1 LSIPAGTRSEIPVS
15 PDKKTVVPTENKKM
29 KRFLG
34 FLIAANVIFF
44 AAVGSAQTKPPL
56 RLLQTIPLPDLKG
69 GDFDHFEVDP
79 SGNRLFL
86 SAEEN
91 NAVEVFDIRSNK
103 LIHTIRDVDT
113 PHSLLYLPA
122 TKQLWVVDGGDGII
136 KIFDGSTY
144 AVVETVKLDIGADST
159 VYDPAKHLLY
169 IATGGEDAKMDF
181 SFVSIVDTSTRKR
194 VGDIKVNSTNIESM
208 ALDKNGDRLFA
219 NVRDRSLV
227 AVIDTQKRAVTSTW
241 PLGDVRGNT
250 PMAVDEAH
258 RRLFVVGRKPARLIV
273 LDSDSGKIIATLPT
287 AELTDDMLF
296 DPESKRIYV
305 ACDEVVVVYVQHDA
319 DHYEELGRIPTG
331 FRAKTAILVPQLK
344 RYFVAAPR
352 HGQKIAEVR
361 VYEVQ

>member
-1 LSIPAGTRSEIPVS
+1 MKSEIPALLIEE
-15 PDKKTVVPTENKKM
+15 TVVTNGEEKM
-29 KRFLG
+29 KRFLA
-34 FLIAANVIFF
+34 LLVAANIICS
-44 AAVGSAQTKPPL
+44 AVAVSAQTKPPL
-56 RLLQTIPLPDLKG
+56 RLLQTIPLPELKG
-69 GDFDHFEVDP
+69 GDFDHFDVDL

-86 SAEEN
+86 TAEEN
-91 NAVEVFDIRSNK
+91 NAVEVFNIRANT

-122 TKQLWVVDGGDGII
+122 TKQLWVVDGSDDII
-136 KIFDGSTY
+136 KFFDVSTY
-144 AVVETVKLDIGADST
+144 AAVETVKLAIGADSA
-159 VYDPAKHLLY
+159 VYDPANHLLY

-181 SFVSIVDTSTRKR
+181 SLISIVDTSTRKR

-208 ALDKNGDRLFA
+208 ALDKRGATLFA

-227 AVIDTQKRAVTSTW
+227 AVIDTKKMAVTSTW
-241 PLGDVRGNT
+241 KLGEVHGNP

-287 AELTDDMLF
+287 AELTDDMF
-296 DPESKRIYV
+296 FHAERKRIYV
-305 ACDEVVVVYVQHDA
+305 ACDEFVVVYVQHDA

-331 FRAKTAILVPQLK
+331 FRAKTAILVPQHK

>member
-1 LSIPAGTRSEIPVS
+1 
-15 PDKKTVVPTENKKM
+15 M
-29 KRFLG
+29 KRFLS
-34 FLIAANVIFF
+34 FLLAANAIFF
-44 AAVGSAQTKPPL
+44 AVEALAQSRPPL

-69 GDFDHFEVDP
+69 GDFDHFDVNL
-79 SGNRLFL
+79 SANKLFL

-91 NAVEVFDIRSNK
+91 NAVEVFDIRANT

-122 TKQLWVVDGGDGII
+122 TMQLWVVDGGDGII
-136 KIFDGSTY
+136 KIFNANTY
-144 AVVETVKLDIGADST
+144 AVVETVKLEIGADSA
-159 VYDPAKHLLY
+159 VYDPANHLLY
-169 IATGGEDAKMDF
+169 IATGGEDAKMD
-181 SFVSIVDTSTRKR
+181 SSMISIVDTSTRKR
-194 VGDIKVNSTNIESM
+194 VGDIKVNSTNIESL
-208 ALDKNGDRLFA
+208 ALDNNGTKLFA
-219 NVRDRSLV
+219 NLRDRSLV
-227 AVIDTQKRAVTSTW
+227 GVIDTKKRAVTSTW
-241 PLGDVRGNT
+241 PLGDVHGNT

-273 LDSDSGKIIATLPT
+273 LDSDTGKIIASLPT

-305 ACDEVVVVYVQHDA
+305 ACDGFVVVYVEHDA
-319 DHYEELGRIPTG
+319 DHYEELGRVPTG

-352 HGQKIAEVR
+352 HGQKIAELM

>member
-1 LSIPAGTRSEIPVS
+1 MAQSHIAGS
-15 PDKKTVVPTENKKM
+15 PNKRNCCANGEGKV
-29 KRFLG
+29 KRFLA
-34 FLIAANVIFF
+34 FLVAAKIIFF
-44 AAVGSAQTKPPL
+44 AVAASAQTKPPL

-69 GDFDHFEVDP
+69 GDFDHFEADL

-86 SAEEN
+86 AAEDN
-91 NAVEVFDIRSNK
+91 DAVDVFDIRANK

-113 PHSLLYLPA
+113 PHSLFYLPA
-122 TKQLWVVDGGDGII
+122 AKQLWVVDGGDGAI
-136 KIFDGSTY
+136 KVFDGSTY
-144 AVVETVKLDIGADST
+144 AVVDTVKLDIGADSSA
-159 VYDPAKHLLY
+159 YDPVNHLLY

-181 SFVSIVDTSTRKR
+181 SLISIVDTSTRKR
-194 VGDIKVNSTNIESM
+194 AGDIKVDSTNIESM
-208 ALDKNGDRLFA
+208 ALDINGARLFA
-219 NVRDRSLV
+219 NVRDRNLV
-227 AVIDTQKRAVTSTW
+227 AVIDTKKKAVTSTW
-241 PLGDVRGNT
+241 SLGEVHGNT
-250 PMAVDEAH
+250 PMALDAAH
-258 RRLFVVGRKPARLIV
+258 RRLFVVGRKPARLAV

-305 ACDEVVVVYVQHDA
+305 ACDEFVVVYVQHDA

-352 HGQKIAEVR
+352 HGQKMAELR

>member
-1 LSIPAGTRSEIPVS
+1 ME
-15 PDKKTVVPTENKKM
+15 KKKM
-29 KRFLG
+29 KRSLA
-34 FLIAANVIFF
+34 FLIAANVTLF
-44 AAVGSAQTKPPL
+44 AVAASAQTKPPL

-69 GDFDHFEVDP
+69 GDFDHFDVDL

-86 SAEEN
+86 TAEEN
-91 NAVEVFDIRSNK
+91 NAVEVFDIRANK

-122 TKQLWVVDGGDGII
+122 AKQLWVVDGGDGTI

-144 AVVETVKLDIGADST
+144 AVVGTVKLAIGADSS
-159 VYDPAKHLLY
+159 VYDPAEHLLY

-181 SFVSIVDTSTRKR
+181 SLISMVDTSTRKR

-208 ALDKNGDRLFA
+208 AIEKHGARLFA
-219 NVRDRSLV
+219 NVRDRGLV
-227 AVIDTQKRAVTSTW
+227 AVIDTKKKVVTSNW
-241 PLGDVRGNT
+241 RLGEVHGNT
-250 PMAVDEAH
+250 PMALDETN
-258 RRLFVVGRKPARLIV
+258 RRLFVATRKPARLVV
-273 LDSDSGKIIATLPT
+273 LESDSGKIVATLPT

-305 ACDEVVVVYVQHDA
+305 ACDEFVVVYLQHDA
-319 DHYEELGRIPTG
+319 DHYKELGRIPTG
-331 FRAKTAILVPQLK
+331 FRAKTGVLVPQLK

-352 HGQKIAEVR
+352 HGQKIAELM